1 VKFKSGYREG
11 KNMTSIVLPKRIE
24 KKLKEESEKRG
35 AMEEEIIIEAL
46 TKMLNE
52 PLNPD
57 EKTEIH
63 LKLSEKYMD
72 EAEEY
77 LRKRDYIQASEK
89 AWGAASQIVKALAAK
104 EGRELRS
111 HASLWEY
118 MDELAERLRDKELRY
133 LWGRAKNLHQNFY
146 ENWMPSREVELA
158 VDDVKMLIGKLKTIL
173 EK

>member
-1 VKFKSGYREG
+1 VKFKSNCREG
-11 KNMTSIVLPKRIE
+11 KNMASTVLPKRIE
-24 KKLKEESEKRG
+24 KKLKEESERRG

-63 LKLSEKYMD
+63 LKLSEKYMG

-77 LRKRDYIQASEK
+77 LRKRDYVQASEK

-133 LWGRAKNLHQNFY
+133 LWGRANNLHQNFY

-158 VDDVKMLIGKLKTIL
+158 VDDVKMLIVKLKTVL

>member
-1 VKFKSGYREG
+1 
-11 KNMTSIVLPKRIE
+11 MTSIVLPKRIE

-133 LWGRAKNLHQNFY
+133 LWGRANNLHQNFY

-158 VDDVKMLIGKLKTIL
+158 VDDVKMLISKLKTIL

>member
-1 VKFKSGYREG
+1 
-11 KNMTSIVLPKRIE
+11 MTSIVLPKRIE

-72 EAEEY
+72 DAEEY